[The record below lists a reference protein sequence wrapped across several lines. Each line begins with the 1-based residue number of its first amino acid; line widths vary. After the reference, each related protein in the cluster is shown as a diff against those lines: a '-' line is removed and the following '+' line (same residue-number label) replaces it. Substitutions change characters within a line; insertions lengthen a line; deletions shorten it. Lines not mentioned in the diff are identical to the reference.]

1 MRNFQL
7 AGRWLPLLAMG
18 ALGFQGQAMAQ
29 DGGAAAE
36 DVEAADNI
44 IVTGQRQAYRGDFTL
59 RETPQAITQIG
70 QELIDANNLT
80 RLSDALDL
88 SASVARQ
95 NNFGGLWDAYAVR
108 GFAGDE
114 NLPSGYLVNGFN
126 GGRGFGG
133 TRDVAGV
140 ERIEVLKGPN
150 AALFGRGEPGGT
162 VNIVTKRADFD
173 TRGRIN
179 VLAGS
184 FDRRRADADVNI
196 AIGDV
201 AAVRLIGFYEK
212 SDSFRRTVNSERVG
226 FLPSFVFRL
235 GENTTIS
242 YDLELTRQEADFDR
256 GTVAIG
262 GVLRRVSR
270 RDFFGEPGDGPTE
283 ADATGHQVQF
293 DHRFNE
299 DWSLLVG
306 AQYRET
312 RLEGFSSD
320 AELAAARQRLL
331 RDGRSLSR
339 QRRYRLYEG
348 EHFVLRGE
356 LAGQFETGGLTHRV
370 LMGVDY
376 DEFDNSQLFLRFR
389 PPAIGATTTAQA
401 SNDIDVFNPVY
412 GRFPLP
418 VPGPQTNRL
427 DQQRAVGAYVQDQI
441 SITEKLQIRLGG
453 RFDDITVES
462 LNRANSVAAS
472 RSYNRFSP
480 QAGIVYAAS
489 PAVSFYAAY
498 GEGFRANLG
507 ATAAGTLFDP
517 ETSKSA
523 EIGAKFGLFDD
534 ALQGTVSLF
543 NLTKSNVLAADP
555 ANPGFSLPIGK
566 ARSRGLEVDLMGKLP
581 GDIDLWFS
589 YAYVD
594 AEARQDVAD
603 LNFGLPIRRGD
614 RLINIPRHTVSLQA
628 SRAFDIGETRLTVG
642 GGVQH
647 VGTRLGETGTAFEL
661 PDYTLVR
668 LFAAWKVIENVE
680 IFADVTNLL
689 DTVYYTNSFAQL
701 WVQPGTPR
709 AASVAL
715 RFSF

>member
-1 MRNFQL
+1 MSRFAFGLVSLLL
-7 AGRWLPLLAMG
+7 AGTAGLPGTAWADEEQPG
-18 ALGFQGQAMAQ
+18 DALE
-29 DGGAAAE
+29 AE
-36 DVEAADNI
+36 GNI

-70 QELIDANNLT
+70 QEQIDANNLT
-80 RLSDALDL
+80 RLTDALDL

-140 ERIEVLKGPN
+140 ERIEILKGPN

-173 TRGRIN
+173 NRGRIN
-179 VLAGS
+179 VQAGS

-196 AIGDV
+196 AVGDV

-212 SDSFRRTVNSERVG
+212 SDSFRRTVGSERVG
-226 FLPSFVFRL
+226 FLPSFLLKL
-235 GENTTIS
+235 GENTTVS

-262 GVLRRVSR
+262 GVLGRVSR
-270 RDFFGEPGDGPTE
+270 RDFFGEPGDGPIE
-283 ADATGHQVQF
+283 ADATGHQVQL
-293 DHRFNE
+293 DHKFSE
-299 DWSLLVG
+299 DWSLLIG
-306 AQYRET
+306 TQYRET
-312 RLEGFSSD
+312 SLVGFSTE
-320 AELAAARQRLL
+320 AELATARQRLF

-339 QRRYRLYEG
+339 QRRFRDYDG
-348 EHFVLRGE
+348 EHFVVRVE
-356 LAGQFETGGLTHRV
+356 IAGRFATGGLTHRV
-370 LMGVDY
+370 LLGVDY

-389 PPAIGATTTAQA
+389 PPSIGAATTALA

-418 VPGPQTNRL
+418 APGPQTNRL

-441 SITEKLQIRLGG
+441 SITDSLQIRLGG

-462 LNRANSVAAS
+462 LNRANNTAAS

-480 QAGIVYAAS
+480 QAGIVYTAS
-489 PAVSFYAAY
+489 SAVSFYATY

-507 ATAAGTLFDP
+507 ATAAGALFDP

-543 NLTKSNVLAADP
+543 TLSKSNVLAADP

-594 AEARQDVAD
+594 AEAREDVAD

-628 SRAFDIGETRLTVG
+628 SRAFDIGDTKLTVG

-680 IFADVTNLL
+680 IFADVTNLF

-715 RFSF
+715 RLSF